1 MAATLHPFGDA
12 VVDLGDDDDD
22 DDDDEGEGEGEEV
35 DGEDGNEDED
45 EEGEG
50 EEELEYYREDGE
62 EDQEDDNDEDSD
74 DEDEDDD
81 DDDEHGGVGEED
93 EGDGDGEQAAV
104 QDGKVTARA
113 VAMATKSKPAEP
125 GKDGAEPPEESDSED
140 EMPVNTIGNVP
151 LEWYDD
157 FDHVGYDLDGQKI
170 LRGTRKDELDALIA
184 RFDDP
189 NASRTVH
196 DYLHGVDVVLSE
208 ADIALIKRLQKR
220 RYVDPNMNPYPE
232 MVHYEYADKLHPL
245 SSKLPAKAGF
255 VPSRWEAKQVMRLV
269 MAMRSEQYQKAVE
282 NRRKQDAKLRPDYT
296 YLIWD
301 DKGADKVKHHKRL
314 PPPKMPLPGNAE
326 SYNPPAEY
334 LFTPE
339 EKAAWEAMDPS
350 DRPSNFVPQQYAAL
364 RQVPLYDNLIKE
376 RFERC
381 LDLYLCPR
389 EIKQRLNIDPDSLLP
404 QLPKPAELRPF
415 PERLSF
421 SFEGHTGRVYSVSVS
436 PTGEHLLTASAD
448 GTVRLW
454 EVATA
459 RCERTW
465 SLGGEVR
472 CVAFCPN
479 ADLDLA
485 AAIVGSQLLLFL
497 PKARPG
503 EPHDKACALL
513 SRSDGGSTGNSTG
526 GWVDTDEALRSEG
539 VMWRVTHVKAASMV
553 TWHHGGDYLASVCP
567 EGATKA
573 VLLHQVSKRSTGSP
587 FAKSK
592 GRIETVAFHPSK
604 CAQPP
609 PKPCLLPP
617 SLASSRQRFRPRAA
631 CKPGLGGLCRGREYC
646 SDSTERLRAS
656 RADAANPHNS
666 EAEQPALFVVSCQ
679 FGSLPSSGRSRS
691 IAAHAVRRPLF
702 FVATQRHVRVYHLL
716 KQELAKKLTPTVK
729 WISSLAVHPGGDNVI
744 LGSYDR
750 RVCWFD
756 MDLSASPYKTMVAH
770 ALAVRSVAF
779 HPRLPLFA
787 SASDDA
793 TVHVYHGRVYA
804 DLLTNPMLVPLK
816 ILKAHTVKDHLGVMS
831 VAFHPTQPWL
841 FSAGADGAVHLFTER

>member
-1 MAATLHPFGDA
+1 MSVALPPFGDA
-12 VVDLGDDDDD
+12 VVDLDDDDD
-22 DDDDEGEGEGEEV
+22 DDGDDDDNDEGEGEGEEA
-35 DGEDGNEDED
+35 DDEDGDEDED
-45 EEGEG
+45 EEGKG

-62 EDQEDDNDEDSD
+62 EDQEDDNEEDSD
-74 DEDEDDD
+74 DDDDDDEDDD
-81 DDDEHGGVGEED
+81 DEDDDEHGGVGEED
-93 EGDGDGEQAAV
+93 EGEGEGEQAAA

-113 VAMATKSKPAEP
+113 VAKATKSKPAEP
-125 GKDGAEPPEESDSED
+125 GEDGAVPPEESDSED

-301 DKGADKVKHHKRL
+301 DKGAAEVKHHKRL

-503 EPHDKACALL
+503 DPHDKARALL
-513 SRSDGGSTGNSTG
+513 SRSDGGTPG

-609 PKPCLLPP
+609 HKSRLLPT
-617 SLASSRQRFRPRAA
+617 SLASSPQALPPAVSA
-631 CKPGLGGLCRGREYC
+631 WPGLGGLCRGREYC

-666 EAEQPALFVVSCQ
+666 EAQQP
-679 FGSLPSSGRSRS
+679 
-691 IAAHAVRRPLF
+691 
-702 FVATQRHVRVYHLL
+702 T
-716 KQELAKKLTPTVK
+716 
-729 WISSLAVHPGGDNVI
+729 
-744 LGSYDR
+744 
-750 RVCWFD
+750 
-756 MDLSASPYKTMVAH
+756 
-770 ALAVRSVAF
+770 
-779 HPRLPLFA
+779 LFA
-787 SASDDA
+787 DA
-793 TVHVYHGRVYA
+793 C
-804 DLLTNPMLVPLK
+804 
-816 ILKAHTVKDHLGVMS
+816 
-831 VAFHPTQPWL
+831 
-841 FSAGADGAVHLFTER
+841 

>member
-1 MAATLHPFGDA
+1 
-12 VVDLGDDDDD
+12 
-22 DDDDEGEGEGEEV
+22 
-35 DGEDGNEDED
+35 
-45 EEGEG
+45 
-50 EEELEYYREDGE
+50 
-62 EDQEDDNDEDSD
+62 
-74 DEDEDDD
+74 
-81 DDDEHGGVGEED
+81 
-93 EGDGDGEQAAV
+93 
-104 QDGKVTARA
+104 DGKVTARA
-113 VAMATKSKPAEP
+113 VAKATKSKPAEP
-125 GKDGAEPPEESDSED
+125 GEDGAVPPEESDSED

-301 DKGADKVKHHKRL
+301 DKGAAEVKHHKRL

-503 EPHDKACALL
+503 DPHDKARALL
-513 SRSDGGSTGNSTG
+513 SRSDGGTPG

-604 CAQPP
+604 
-609 PKPCLLPP
+609 
-617 SLASSRQRFRPRAA
+617 
-631 CKPGLGGLCRGREYC
+631 
-646 SDSTERLRAS
+646 
-656 RADAANPHNS
+656 
-666 EAEQPALFVVSCQ
+666 
-679 FGSLPSSGRSRS
+679 
-691 IAAHAVRRPLF
+691 PLF